1 MIVLNSMISPIDRRI
16 PVTVLTGF
24 LGADKTTV
32 LNHLVRQPELR
43 RTLVL
48 INEFGEIGLD
58 HLLVTQGRDDVIVEM
73 SSGCLC
79 CTIRGDLVDTLRDAP
94 WRFARGGETW
104 FDRVVIETTGLADP
118 APILHTLMSAH
129 ALAPRYRLSGVIA
142 TVDAVN
148 GMDTLD
154 RQFESVK
161 QVAVAD
167 HLLLTKADLVE
178 TDAVKRIERRLH
190 AFNPSATITR
200 VLQGVV
206 APSILDAGFYD
217 PATKADDVRH
227 WLGAAAFDDAA
238 REHSHHDHADHGHG
252 APHHADHDH
261 AQHDVNRHDE
271 RIRAVCLTYDKP
283 VTRLLFDRW
292 LDILMHVKGS
302 DLLRVKGIVR
312 IADLAGPLVV
322 HCVQHVFHPPLRL
335 DAWPSA
341 DRRTRLV
348 LITRDIDAAWLR
360 NTLTLF
366 EAGDGAA
373 MQPAP
378 AAASC

>member
-1 MIVLNSMISPIDRRI
+1 MTSPIDRRI

-24 LGADKTTV
+24 LGAGKTTV
-32 LNHLVRQPELR
+32 LNYLVQRPELR

-58 HLLVTQGRDDVIVEM
+58 HLLVAQGRDDVIVEM

-118 APILHTLMSAH
+118 APILHTLMSA
-129 ALAPRYRLSGVIA
+129 LAPRYRLSGVIA

-178 TDAVKRIERRLH
+178 TDAVERIERRLR

-200 VLQGVV
+200 VLRGVV
-206 APSILDAGFYD
+206 DPGILDAGFYD
-217 PATKADDVRH
+217 PATKACDVRH
-227 WLGAAAFDDAA
+227 WLDAEAFDDAA
-238 REHSHHDHADHGHG
+238 HEHHHHDHADHDHTE
-252 APHHADHDH
+252 PYHADHDH
-261 AQHDVNRHDE
+261 AKHDVNRHDE

-283 VTRLLFDRW
+283 VTRLLFDLW
-292 LDILMHVKGS
+292 LDILMHVKGP

-312 IADLAGPLVV
+312 ITDMAGPLVI
-322 HCVQHVFHPPLRL
+322 HCVQHVFHPPLLL

-341 DRRTRLV
+341 DHRTRLV
-348 LITRDIDAAWLR
+348 LITRDIDAGWLR
-360 NTLTLF
+360 NTLALF
-366 EAGDGAA
+366 DVDDLHS
-373 MQPAP
+373 Q
-378 AAASC
+378 

>member
-1 MIVLNSMISPIDRRI
+1 MISPIDRRI

-24 LGADKTTV
+24 LGAGKTTV
-32 LNHLVRQPELR
+32 LNHLVQQPELR

-58 HLLVTQGRDDVIVEM
+58 HLLVAQGRDDVIVAM

-118 APILHTLMSAH
+118 VPILHTLLSDP

-148 GMDTLD
+148 GMDTLE

-167 HLLLTKADLVE
+167 HLLLTKADLAD
-178 TDAVKRIERRLH
+178 TDAIERIERRLR

-200 VLQGVV
+200 VLQGAVD
-206 APSILDAGFYD
+206 SGILDAGFYD
-217 PATKADDVRH
+217 LATEADDVRH
-227 WLGAAAFDDAA
+227 WLGAEAFDAA
-238 REHSHHDHADHGHG
+238 ASEHLHHDHHGHADHGH
-252 APHHADHDH
+252 AASHHPER
-261 AQHDVNRHDE
+261 DVNRHDE
-271 RIRAVCLTYDKP
+271 RVRAVCLTLDKP
-283 VTRLLFDRW
+283 VTRLLFDLW
-292 LDILMHVKGS
+292 LDILMHVKGP

-312 IADLAGPLVV
+312 IADSAGPLVV
-322 HCVQHVFHPPLRL
+322 HCVQHVFHPPLL
-335 DAWPSA
+335 LEAWPS
-341 DRRTRLV
+341 DDYRTRLMF
-348 LITRDIDAAWLR
+348 ITRDIDAAWLR

-366 EAGDGAA
+366 ETGDGAA
-373 MQPAP
+373 MQPTPVAAP
-378 AAASC
+378 PSA